1 MRGLTIS
8 AHGGLDQLVYRTD
21 LPKPEPKRITRND
34 TIADRRGRSIP
45 VTRVHTEKPQRPAPG
60 KHRGQPRR
68 SDRSR
73 GPRPH
78 KPR

>member
-1 MRGLTIS
+1 MTDQRPSGYRG
-8 AHGGLDQLVYRTD
+8 A
-21 LPKPEPKRITRND
+21 LPTRND

-60 KHRGQPRR
+60 KHRGQSRR
-68 SDRSR
+68 PDRSR